1 MATDFWPNPRLFGT
15 VPDPGIWFTLGSPNE
30 VQCMAE
36 GLVGGGGETKKLV
49 PATTAADARVMDG
62 SYQPVRGYAAGQ
74 WEAQLRLY
82 RRLYASPELRP
93 DGSAEADWYDAQSN
107 SPLEHLGNTYQGIL
121 ALSQY
126 TAEEQSSLAAAAAA
140 AKAATDAIV
149 ENNEAI
155 ATALENEEPV
165 EELLGTQ
172 GELDAVLASATDAY
186 TAVLSNAHNIRL
198 AQAQELLAQVEAAG
212 ATEPYE
218 QDFKTVCQILLE
230 TYSGENGVSAE
241 NREVL
246 TAIAH
251 QCRYAGG
258 FAVLQ
263 ARASLD
269 SEWDFTAYD
278 DCPEAIEPR
287 SIQPASATA
296 FGLYPNPAHD
306 ATVLQLGYTATTGRA
321 ILRDLNGRTV
331 GEWPLDGQKLVQ
343 LQWKTQLPAGLYL
356 LEVVTDQKPPQV
368 LKLVVEKH

>member
-198 AQAQELLAQVEAAG
+198 AQAQERPAPRNRMSR
-212 ATEPYE
+212 TSKPYVKSCWKLTPA
-218 QDFKTVCQILLE
+218 KTVCRQK
-230 TYSGENGVSAE
+230 
-241 NREVL
+241 
-246 TAIAH
+246 
-251 QCRYAGG
+251 
-258 FAVLQ
+258 
-263 ARASLD
+263 
-269 SEWDFTAYD
+269 
-278 DCPEAIEPR
+278 
-287 SIQPASATA
+287 
-296 FGLYPNPAHD
+296 
-306 ATVLQLGYTATTGRA
+306 TGRYSPPLPTSA
-321 ILRDLNGRTV
+321 AMPVVSPCCRPGPAWIANGTSPPTTIARKPSNRAVSSLHLLPPSACT
-331 GEWPLDGQKLVQ
+331 PIRRMMPPCCNLD
-343 LQWKTQLPAGLYL
+343 TRRPPAGPSCA
-356 LEVVTDQKPPQV
+356 T
-368 LKLVVEKH
+368 